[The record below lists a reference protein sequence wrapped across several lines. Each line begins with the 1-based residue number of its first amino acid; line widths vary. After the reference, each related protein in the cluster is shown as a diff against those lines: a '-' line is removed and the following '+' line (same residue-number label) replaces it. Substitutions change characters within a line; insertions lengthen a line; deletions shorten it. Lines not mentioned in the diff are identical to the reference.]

1 MATLRG
7 LIDGREIDCNATQD
21 VFKHLEKAHRAK
33 LKSDLT
39 NVKLQTKLAPTRK
52 LLELVDQMHPA
63 PGDNQNQQVDNNGN
77 PVNLQNPQ
85 LNQQGQPIPNQAPPM
100 KPGMG
105 QPNVQNKSTQLP
117 QKKPAF
123 GNANKT
129 STKDKLDQDKNKK
142 QVGGKKGIEVHVKA
156 KGERINQLNVKKKTK
171 RYDFHD
177 DAGISQMPSR
187 GIGLSGGGPGSGRK
201 PSFQED
207 SDNKDKLNSLH
218 DDLTKQGFKFKY
230 SSGSKTEHGMISHVY
245 HKGNLNDK
253 RANSEGRM
261 SKILYERKNG
271 SHSIGTM

>member
-85 LNQQGQPIPNQAPPM
+85 LNQQGQPVPNQAPPI

-105 QPNVQNKSTQLP
+105 QPNIQNKSTQIS

-142 QVGGKKGIEVHVKA
+142 QVGGKKGFEIHVKA
-156 KGERINQLNVKKKTK
+156 KSAKIDQMNVKKKTK
-171 RYDFHD
+171 RFDFHD

-201 PSFQED
+201 PSSFGSEKQ
-207 SDNKDKLNSLH
+207 KLAHSYLVGKGN
-218 DDLTKQGFKFKY
+218 GFKFK
-230 SSGSKTEHGMISHVY
+230 KT
-245 HKGNLNDK
+245 D
-253 RANSEGRM
+253 SEGNHKYTHPDHQNM
-261 SKILYERKNG
+261 TVYKNG
-271 SHSIGTM
+271 SWNHGVQGDGGYSSLASHLNAIR

>member
-105 QPNVQNKSTQLP
+105 QPNVQNKSTQIP

-142 QVGGKKGIEVHVKA
+142 QVGGKKGLEIHVKA
-156 KGERINQLNVKKKTK
+156 GGPGSGRKPEFKSAENQDKLEKYHQAMTKSGYKYKHSAGDNKTITHVYEKKNDLAIGGRERKSIFERSNGDHATNLNATGAKIDQMNVKKKTK

-187 GIGLSGGGPGSGRK
+187 GIGLSG
-201 PSFQED
+201 
-207 SDNKDKLNSLH
+207 
-218 DDLTKQGFKFKY
+218 TKRY
-230 SSGSKTEHGMISHVY
+230 
-245 HKGNLNDK
+245 
-253 RANSEGRM
+253 
-261 SKILYERKNG
+261 
-271 SHSIGTM
+271 